1 MSDFISAIAFVSHH
15 VYFNWIGDHCTIKLI
30 NNEIMTNDIAVFN
43 ERDTVVVVGKINSI
57 DNCDFCDG
65 FISLAL
71 VYH

>member
-1 MSDFISAIAFVSHH
+1 
-15 VYFNWIGDHCTIKLI
+15 
-30 NNEIMTNDIAVFN
+30 MTNDIAVFN

-57 DNCDFCDG
+57 DNCDFCDA

>member
-1 MSDFISAIAFVSHH
+1 
-15 VYFNWIGDHCTIKLI
+15 
-30 NNEIMTNDIAVFN
+30 MTNDIAVFN
-43 ERDTVVVVGKINSI
+43 ERDAVVGKINST

>member
-1 MSDFISAIAFVSHH
+1 MSDFISAIALVSHH

-30 NNEIMTNDIAVFN
+30 NKEIMTNDIAVFN
-43 ERDTVVVVGKINSI
+43 ERDAVVGKINSI

>member
-43 ERDTVVVVGKINSI
+43 ERDTVVGKINST

>member
-1 MSDFISAIAFVSHH
+1 
-15 VYFNWIGDHCTIKLI
+15 
-30 NNEIMTNDIAVFN
+30 MTNDIAVFN
-43 ERDTVVVVGKINSI
+43 ERVTVVVVGKINSI

>member
-1 MSDFISAIAFVSHH
+1 
-15 VYFNWIGDHCTIKLI
+15 
-30 NNEIMTNDIAVFN
+30 MTNDIAVFN
-43 ERDTVVVVGKINSI
+43 ERDAVVGKINSI